1 MVNGR
6 LKLRSSTA
14 DIGQMAPAT
23 AKRAHFRH
31 ENCVN
36 QQPPMR
42 LGALRSRFGSADS
55 WSIN

>member
-1 MVNGR
+1 MVNGW
-6 LKLRSSTA
+6 LKLRLRAVDIRQCPLTA
-14 DIGQMAPAT
+14 

-36 QQPPMR
+36 QQKPTR
-42 LGALRSRFGSADS
+42 LGALRSRFGSSDS

>member
-1 MVNGR
+1 MVNGW
-6 LKLRSSTA
+6 LKLRSSTG
-14 DIGQMAPAT
+14 DIGQYPPTA

-36 QQPPMR
+36 QQQPTR
-42 LGALRSRFGSADS
+42 LGALRSRFGSSDS

>member
-1 MVNGR
+1 MVNGW
-6 LKLRSSTA
+6 LKSRA
-14 DIGQMAPAT
+14 AAIDIGQCPPAA

-36 QQPPMR
+36 QQQPTR
-42 LGALRSRFGSADS
+42 LGALRSRFGSSDS

>member
-1 MVNGR
+1 MVNGW
-6 LKLRSSTA
+6 LKLRFSAVDISQWPPTA
-14 DIGQMAPAT
+14 

-36 QQPPMR
+36 QQQPTR
-42 LGALRSRFGSADS
+42 HGALRSRFGSSDS